1 MRLFASLALYSAS
14 RFTTDAD
21 ALLAVAD
28 HAQRAFAWRPL
39 RYADARSLDSGRGTG
54 DRALTAETMRRFAAG
69 FADGRFDALSLA
81 ERSAREAAS
90 SPPPVNEAY
99 VNLAYRA
106 RNFGMQGDD
115 PQNLLPLATTMFAE
129 VESRWPTATQRDA
142 LWDLAR
148 VTEARYGCLF
158 IGVDMWRARSE
169 ATLTVTTDMSNP
181 DPVWMW
187 EIVRQQRYRHQFGQR
202 VRGAFWGNFLP
213 HPLVEAVGGVSAI
226 VAAGASCVARIS
238 DDLTWVQ
245 LTETVDEALHEDGA
259 TRLDRL
265 RALFEPLMGASS
277 SDT

>member
-1 MRLFASLALYSAS
+1 MRVFASLALYSAS
-14 RFTTDAD
+14 RFTVDAD

-28 HAQRAFAWRPL
+28 HAQRAFGWRPL

-54 DRALTAETMRRFAAG
+54 DRALTTETMRRFATG

-99 VNLAYRA
+99 VKVEYRD
-106 RNFGMQGDD
+106 RNIGMQRDD
-115 PQNLLPLATTMFAE
+115 PENLLPLATTMFAE
-129 VESRWPTATQRDA
+129 LESGWPTATQRDA

-148 VTEARYGCLF
+148 VTESQYGCLF
-158 IGVDMWRARSE
+158 IGLDMWRARSE
-169 ATLTVTTDMSNP
+169 AVLTVTTDMSNP

-187 EIVRQQRYRHQFGQR
+187 EIIRQQGYRHQFGQR

-213 HPLVEAVGGVSAI
+213 HPLVEAVGGANAI
-226 VAAGASCVARIS
+226 LAAGASCVVRIS
-238 DDLTWVQ
+238 DELTWVQ

-259 TRLDRL
+259 ARLDRL
-265 RALFEPLMGASS
+265 RALFEPLMGAA
-277 SDT
+277 